1 MKIAL
6 LGYGKMG
13 KIIEKL
19 ALEKG
24 HSIVYT
30 STRNNSNGKLMD
42 ADAAID
48 FSSPDVAK
56 DNIMKCIDHAIPIV
70 SGTTG
75 WLKDYDEV
83 VEFCKKRHASFLYAS
98 NFSIGVNLFFK
109 INEYAAKLMKDYKNY
124 NVSVE
129 EIHHTEKK
137 DAPSGTA
144 ITITEDILKN
154 SNKKEWILDD
164 EKEDAITIN
173 AKREH
178 DVKGTHTVKYES
190 EIDTISLTHEAHTR
204 EGFALGAILAAE
216 WIVGKEGI
224 FSMQDVL
231 G

>member
-19 ALEKG
+19 AIEKG
-24 HSIVYT
+24 HTVVYT
-30 STRNNSNGKLMD
+30 STRNGSSGVLVD
-42 ADAAID
+42 ADTAID
-48 FSSPDVAK
+48 FSSPDIAK
-56 DNIMKCIDHAIPIV
+56 ENIMKCIDHAIPIV

-83 VEFCKKRHASFLYAS
+83 AEFCEKQHGSFLYAS

-109 INEYAAKLMKDYKNY
+109 INEYTAKLMKDYKDY
-124 NVSVE
+124 TVSVE

-137 DAPSGTA
+137 DEPSGTA
-144 ITITEDILKN
+144 ITITEDILRN
-154 SNKKEWILDD
+154 SDKKEWILNN
-164 EKEDAITIN
+164 KKQDAVTIT
-173 AKREH
+173 AMREH
-178 DVKGTHTVKYES
+178 DVKGTHTVEYES
-190 EIDTISLTHEAHTR
+190 KIDTISLKHEAHSR

-216 WIVGKEGI
+216 WIVDKKGV

-231 G
+231 R